1 MVEAGGIDSDCRY
14 YLQSDIEQLS
24 TMMLD
29 SNDIEVK
36 VVINLN
42 ALVMREHKSAVVNA
56 IREEPLDME
65 EVRAMPGI
73 VCYMVQEDDTLW
85 DIAKRFYTTVD
96 EIIKLNDLPSE
107 NVKPMDSLL
116 LVKKVE

>member
-1 MVEAGGIDSDCRY
+1 M
-14 YLQSDIEQLS
+14 
-24 TMMLD
+24 
-29 SNDIEVK
+29 
-36 VVINLN
+36 
-42 ALVMREHKSAVVNA
+42 
-56 IREEPLDME
+56 
-65 EVRAMPGI
+65 I
-73 VCYMVQEDDTLW
+73 VCYMVQDNDTLW